1 MLRTVAVAVVR
12 LVHRRTAAGG
22 YSKPNYPPAGNFGGG
37 RGTPPPSGFG
47 GGRGAPSPSNLP
59 YSNNSSGSNN
69 GGSGGGGGRRWNTSD
84 GNRPLCQL
92 CNTLGHIA
100 AHCWKRFDKDFLGVG
115 NDGANLE
122 RQVSM
127 VTHGNHHQAAYTPS
141 YPVDPV
147 WYMDTDATDHLTG
160 ELDKLG
166 VKEPYNGKDHVH
178 TANGQGMRISHIG
191 QSTLSTNTATPLCL
205 KDILV
210 CPQVTK
216 NLLCAHKLALD
227 NNVFVE
233 IHPFD
238 LFVKDR
244 DTKEIILS
252 GRTWC
257 TLSSWWPRA
266 NSQIG
271 FHQHPSVFIQL
282 ALSSR
287 TSSVSSGRACSSSPC
302 PAY

>member
-1 MLRTVAVAVVR
+1 
-12 LVHRRTAAGG
+12 
-22 YSKPNYPPAGNFGGG
+22 
-37 RGTPPPSGFG
+37 
-47 GGRGAPSPSNLP
+47 
-59 YSNNSSGSNN
+59 
-69 GGSGGGGGRRWNTSD
+69 
-84 GNRPLCQL
+84 
-92 CNTLGHIA
+92 
-100 AHCWKRFDKDFLGVG
+100 
-115 NDGANLE
+115 
-122 RQVSM
+122 M

-147 WYMDTDATDHLTG
+147 WYMDTGATDHLTG

-166 VKEPYNGKDHVH
+166 VKEPYHGKDHVH

-216 NLLCAHKLALD
+216 NLLSAHKLALD

-252 GRTWC
+252 GR
-257 TLSSWWPRA
+257 SH
-266 NSQIG
+266 G
-271 FHQHPSVFIQL
+271 
-282 ALSSR
+282 ALYPVGGR
-287 TSSVSSGRACSSSPC
+287 GPPVRQAFTSIRVSSSNWHYRLGHPASPVVEHVLRRHALPIESSTLVCDPVSKEKVISYFLSP
-302 PAY
+302 PLV